1 MDPISMAAG
10 VAGAVPIVAGIVD
23 KGLDLADG
31 AMDLANKVL
40 DTVGEGAKVG
50 GEEQQPQGQVNFF
63 KTSTTRRRISSAFF
77 LLGFAP

>member
-23 KGLDLADG
+23 KGLDLA
-31 AMDLANKVL
+31 NKVL

-50 GEEQQPQGQVNFF
+50 GEEQQPQGQINF
-63 KTSTTRRRISSAFF
+63 
-77 LLGFAP
+77 